1 MPDTSPNR
9 QTASDALKAMENGT
23 LTSRELV
30 DACLEQSDARDEA
43 VGAWIHLDPD
53 LARRAA
59 DAADAKRAAG
69 ETLGPLHG
77 LPIGLKDIL
86 DTSDMPTANGSRL
99 HAGRRPATDSTVA
112 HLLRKAGAVIM
123 GKTVTT
129 EFALSAPGKTKNPHD
144 PTRTPGGSSSG
155 SAASVADFQV
165 PLSIGS
171 QTGGSMIR
179 PASFCGIYGYKPTF
193 GCISRAGMSP
203 LARPLDHPGIY
214 ARSLEDIAR
223 VGDVLMQPDPADFD
237 MRAHPN
243 GNLVAAVKAGA
254 PTEAPRIAFVKGPMW
269 TAAEPYMED
278 LFAGV
283 VDTLGSSAKEIEMTG
298 IFDQAL
304 DCHVTVMMAN
314 IIVNLGDYIRDTP
327 ELLHPETLRRT
338 KDSFDIS
345 SEDYIKAIEF
355 GDTIAAA
362 VNQMFNN
369 WDVIIT
375 PAAPGEAPL
384 GLESTGN
391 AIFQKLW
398 TLLGT
403 PTVTLPKLTGPNGM
417 PIGVQV
423 IGRVGHDADLFR
435 NALWIEGAL

>member
-1 MPDTSPNR
+1 
-9 QTASDALKAMENGT
+9 MENGA

-30 DACLEQSDARDEA
+30 DACLAQTTARDDA
-43 VGAWIHLDPD
+43 VGAWIHLDAD
-53 LARRAA
+53 LARRGA

-69 ETLGPLHG
+69 DALGPLHG

-99 HAGRRPATDSTVA
+99 HEGRRPVTDSTVA

-155 SAASVADFQV
+155 SAASVADYQV

-179 PASFCGIYGYKPTF
+179 PASFCGIHGYKPTF

-214 ARSLEDIAR
+214 ARSLEDVAR
-223 VGDVLMQPDPADFD
+223 VGDVLMQSDPADFD
-237 MRAHPN
+237 MRGHPN
-243 GNLVAAVKAGA
+243 AHLLDAIKAGA
-254 PTEAPRIAFVKGPMW
+254 PKSAPRIAFVKGPMW
-269 TAAEPYMED
+269 VAAEPYMDEM
-278 LFAGV
+278 FKGV
-283 VDTLGSSAKEIEMTG
+283 VDTLGETAQEIEMTG
-298 IFDQAL
+298 VFDQAL

-314 IIVNLGDYIRDTP
+314 IIANLGDYIREHPDQ
-327 ELLHPETLRRT
+327 LHPETLRRT
-338 KDSFDIS
+338 KDSFSILA
-345 SEDYIKAIEF
+345 EDYIKAIEF
-355 GDTIAAA
+355 RDTIAAA
-362 VNQMFNN
+362 IDHVFEK

-375 PAAPGEAPL
+375 PAAPGEAPV
-384 GLESTGN
+384 GLDSTGN

-398 TLLGT
+398 TLVGT

-435 NALWIEGAL
+435 NALWLESAL